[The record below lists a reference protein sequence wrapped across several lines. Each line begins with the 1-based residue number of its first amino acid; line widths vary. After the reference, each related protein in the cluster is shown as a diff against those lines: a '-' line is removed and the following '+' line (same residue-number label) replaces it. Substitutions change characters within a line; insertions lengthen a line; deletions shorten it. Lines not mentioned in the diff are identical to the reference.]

1 MCSHKI
7 QFWVPLFNF
16 FTNKDKIEIGDIFVI
31 EKPTSFEKKNIIE
44 RLAKGVEDIISSQYL
59 LRTYIKTN
67 KPAEATNE
75 FFNEAIIKFE
85 KAIIL
90 FRLYREKSIGFKF
103 IVKPLANTLKDE
115 YCIKNL
121 YYSTIDI
128 NRSRGRYKVHND
140 DIESLNKFFREYDI
154 FSTSRFDLAVNYFNR
169 SYSQHFLTNKF
180 LDTMFVL
187 ENLFLRNTS
196 QELKYK
202 LSMRMAYVLGANDNT
217 KREDIFTFIR
227 KCYDIRSQIV
237 HGDKFPKL
245 DMERISKLREY
256 TIDSLKIFFKNKD
269 LCSGK
274 NLDDIILKGNCNLN
288 N

>member
-16 FTNKDKIEIGDIFVI
+16 FTHIDKIKIGDIFVI
-31 EKPTSFEKKNIIE
+31 EKPTPSEKKNIIE
-44 RLAKGVEDIISSQYL
+44 RLVKGVEDIISSQYL
-59 LRTYIKTN
+59 LRTYIEKN

-121 YYSTIDI
+121 YYSNIDI
-128 NRSRGRYKVHND
+128 NRSRGRYIVHND
-140 DIESLNKFFREYDI
+140 DIESLNKFFREHDI
-154 FSTSRFDLAVNYFNR
+154 FSTPSFNLAVSYFNR
-169 SYSQHFLTNKF
+169 SYGQRFLTNEF
-180 LDTMFVL
+180 LDIMFAL
-187 ENLFLRNTS
+187 ENIFLRDGI

-202 LSMRMAYVLGANDNT
+202 LSLRMAYLLGANDNT
-217 KREDIFTFIR
+217 KREDIFTFIG
-227 KCYDIRSQIV
+227 KCYRTRSDIV
-237 HGDKFPKL
+237 HGNEKQKL
-245 DMERISKLREY
+245 DVKTISKLRKL

-269 LCSGK
+269 LCTGK
-274 NLDDIILKGNCNLN
+274 KLDDIILKGNCILN

>member
-44 RLAKGVEDIISSQYL
+44 RLAKGVEDIISSEYL
-59 LRTYIKTN
+59 LRTYTKTN

-75 FFNEAIIKFE
+75 FFDKAIIKFE

-103 IVKPLANTLKDE
+103 IVKPLANTLKGE

-121 YYSTIDI
+121 SYSTIDI
-128 NRSRGRYKVHND
+128 NRSRGRYIVHND
-140 DIESLNKFFREYDI
+140 DIESLNKFFREHDI
-154 FSTSRFDLAVNYFNR
+154 FSTPSFNLAVSYFNR
-169 SYSQHFLTNKF
+169 SYGQRFLTNEF
-180 LDTMFVL
+180 LDIMFVL
-187 ENLFLRNTS
+187 ENIFLRDGI

-202 LSMRMAYVLGANDNT
+202 LSLRMAYVLGANDNT
-217 KREDIFTFIR
+217 KREDIFTFI
-227 KCYDIRSQIV
+227 KDCYDIRSKIV
-237 HGDKFPKL
+237 HGSKIPELDKKKIF
-245 DMERISKLREY
+245 KLREL
-256 TIDSLKIFFKNKD
+256 TKDSLKIFFKEKD
-269 LCSGK
+269 ICLGE
-274 NLDDIILKGNCNLN
+274 NLDSIILKGKS
-288 N
+288 